1 MYTLPQLIE
10 EDLRTLD
17 GALRELVQKSES
29 SAALLIDKG
38 GFLITQQGHTD
49 AFDGTTVAALGAGS
63 FCANKEIAN
72 LIGEEGFASVY
83 QQGDKQSLLV
93 VNVDECCLL
102 CVIFKSQTGVGA
114 VKYYATDAVKEIAAQ
129 IARAALR
136 NPDAGLDLSVLNLAD
151 TDDIF
156 RRKTA

>member
-10 EDLRTLD
+10 EDLHTLD
-17 GALRELVQKSES
+17 GAMRELVQKSES
-29 SAALLIDKG
+29 TAALLIDKG
-38 GFLITQQGHTD
+38 GFLITQQGSTD
-49 AFDGTTVAALGAGS
+49 SFDGTTVAALGAGS

-93 VNVDECCLL
+93 VNVDEHCLL

-114 VKYYATDAVKEIAAQ
+114 VKYYASDAVKEIAAQ
-129 IARAALR
+129 LKRAGER
-136 NPDAGLDLSVLNLAD
+136 SPGAGFDLSVLNIAD
-151 TDDIF
+151 TDEIF
-156 RRKTA
+156 RSKTA